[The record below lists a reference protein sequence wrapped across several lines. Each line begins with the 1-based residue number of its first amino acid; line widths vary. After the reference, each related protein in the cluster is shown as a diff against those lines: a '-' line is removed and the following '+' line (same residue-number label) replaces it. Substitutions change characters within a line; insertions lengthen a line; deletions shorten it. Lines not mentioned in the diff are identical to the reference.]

1 MPDSPEPKSDALNY
15 TMYAAFDGR
24 EAAKLLPD
32 GDLAD
37 AAQEAQEALDAV
49 EGLVVRG
56 TYATGGYRA
65 ESDLLLWLL
74 ADSPDTLQRGLG
86 AFRRTRLG
94 RGLRLWWSAIG
105 VHREAEF
112 AKSHVPAFMT
122 GAPPRDYICVYPF
135 VRSYEWY
142 LLDPDDR
149 SAMLR
154 EHGIMGREHS
164 EVLANTVSS
173 FALSD
178 YEWLLAFEAQDVGL
192 IVDLM
197 KDLRAT
203 RARMHV
209 REELPFITGRRVS
222 LAEAAA
228 ELP

>member
-1 MPDSPEPKSDALNY
+1 MPDAPSTNGLNY

-24 EAAKLLPD
+24 QAAALLPD
-32 GDLAD
+32 GDRD
-37 AAQEAQEALDAV
+37 AAARAAQTALEAV
-49 EGLVVRG
+49 PGLIVRG

-74 ADSPDTLQRGLG
+74 ANSPDTLQAGLA
-86 AFRRTRLG
+86 AFRRTALG
-94 RGLRLWWSAIG
+94 RCLRLWWSAVG

-112 AKSHVPAFMT
+112 AKSHVPAFLT
-122 GAPPRDYICVYPF
+122 DAAPRDYICVYPF

-142 LLDPDDR
+142 LLDPDER
-149 SAMLR
+149 ASMLR
-154 EHGIMGREHS
+154 EHGIMGREHPD
-164 EVLANTVSS
+164 VLANTVSS

-178 YEWLLAFEAQDVGL
+178 YEWLLAFEAQDIGL

-197 KDLRAT
+197 RHLRAS

>member
-1 MPDSPEPKSDALNY
+1 MPDAAPSPDALNY

-24 EAAKLLPD
+24 EAAAALPD
-32 GDLAD
+32 RERDG
-37 AAQEAQEALDAV
+37 AAHEAQSALDGV
-49 EGLVVRG
+49 PGLVVRG
-56 TYATGGYRA
+56 AYATSGYRA
-65 ESDLLLWLL
+65 ESDLMLWLL
-74 ADSPDTLQRGLG
+74 ADSPDTLQQGLG

-112 AKSHVPAFMT
+112 AKTHVPAFLT
-122 GAPPRDYICVYPF
+122 GAAPGDYVCVYPF

-142 LLDPDDR
+142 LLDADER
-149 SAMLR
+149 ATMLR
-154 EHGIMGREHS
+154 EHGIMGREHPD
-164 EVLANTVSS
+164 VLANTVSS

-178 YEWLLAFEAQDVGL
+178 YEWLLAFEAQDVGP

-197 KDLRAT
+197 RHLRAS
-203 RARMHV
+203 RARLHV

-222 LAEAAA
+222 LAQAAA